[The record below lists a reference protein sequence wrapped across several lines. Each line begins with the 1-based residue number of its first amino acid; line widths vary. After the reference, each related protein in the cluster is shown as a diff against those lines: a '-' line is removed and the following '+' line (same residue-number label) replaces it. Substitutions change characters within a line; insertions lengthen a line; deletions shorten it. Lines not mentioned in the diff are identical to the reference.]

1 MAQGFEAI
9 RDGVSGVKDLKGLV
23 ALLEKNGVVDT
34 VAWMKSAAHAYA
46 YNRVYRADRN
56 QSMKALKAEVAKLR
70 EQVGK

>member
-1 MAQGFEAI
+1 
-9 RDGVSGVKDLKGLV
+9 V
-23 ALLEKNGVVDT
+23 T
-34 VAWMKSAAHAYA
+34 WMKSAAHAYA